1 MTALYHRT
9 VDILLEQIE
18 KHFPVFNE
26 EALKDFLPNNKTF
39 VDSLCSD
46 DDVNSRI
53 FGYLPESCVGCHM
66 TDTLELWPHLAANPI
81 LISVGHLRKIKIPVL
96 CCTNCNIAN
105 YPDMISFGV
114 FPIHN
119 KVLIS
124 IDYILDVKDNLV
136 SGREYYICLFS
147 ILLLI
152 PGSSVIDRI
161 INKMSLLSMMHGLS
175 GMEVNVRNTAISIQ
189 ECAIGNITVFWCT
202 LSYYFLSRSNS
213 EDDNA

>member
-189 ECAIGNITVFWCT
+189 ECAIGNISFLLT
-202 LSYYFLSRSNS
+202 YIHYILSRSNS
-213 EDDNA
+213 KDDNT